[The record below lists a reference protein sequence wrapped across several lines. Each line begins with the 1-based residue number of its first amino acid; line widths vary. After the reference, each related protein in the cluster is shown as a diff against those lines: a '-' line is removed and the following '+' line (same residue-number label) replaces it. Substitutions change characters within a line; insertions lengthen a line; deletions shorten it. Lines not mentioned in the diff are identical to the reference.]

1 MNYVNAITTLPV
13 LQNIKFEYVIYRL
26 WLLYFNVIRYR
37 KNIIVILTTEILNGY
52 INLVIIAYDKGKSKY
67 K

>member
-13 LQNIKFEYVIYRL
+13 LQNIKIEYVIYRL